1 MEEIIPKYRT
11 RINVSTSVKGIKT
24 WDCTVEEISDNI
36 PATQR
41 DIILSASDTLVAALD
56 SRYPANMEGGK

>member
-11 RINVSTSVKGIKT
+11 RINVSISTKGQKT

-36 PATQR
+36 LATQR